1 MPSLSSWATVDL
13 GRVGDD
19 LTQGACQARGKP
31 LGGFRAGGWG
41 VGMWDVVGG
50 GQGWGARSAQEKND
64 NIKELDPRPVLILA
78 PHPNRE

>member
-1 MPSLSSWATVDL
+1 MDPLSDPWGWGGHALPSLSSRATVDL

-50 GQGWGARSAQEKND
+50 ARDGARGARKKKMIILKN
-64 NIKELDPRPVLILA
+64 
-78 PHPNRE
+78 